1 MIIEHNVLRKY
12 SPIKLEH
19 FYRTYECIYA
29 SYNQAYLMIDKAE
42 ISLKRL
48 HEDLVV
54 VIKVI
59 MYFTTELLQK
69 FYYT

>member
-1 MIIEHNVLRKY
+1 
-12 SPIKLEH
+12 
-19 FYRTYECIYA
+19 
-29 SYNQAYLMIDKAE
+29 MIDKAE

-69 FYYT
+69 FIIQSLSLWILGTMNNT